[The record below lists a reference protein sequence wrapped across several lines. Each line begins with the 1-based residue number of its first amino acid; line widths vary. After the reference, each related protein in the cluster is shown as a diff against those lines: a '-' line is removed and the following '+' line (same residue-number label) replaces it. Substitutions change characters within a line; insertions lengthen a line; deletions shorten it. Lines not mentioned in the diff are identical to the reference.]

1 MAWRGVHLT
10 RPARLSFADRQIV
23 VAQDDGEVR
32 LPIEDVGWVILDT
45 LQVTIT
51 GTLLA
56 ACLEAGVVVVSCDAK
71 HTPCGVALPF
81 HAHFRQPAVVRAQLA
96 MSEPLKKRLWQA
108 IIQRKIENQAAVL
121 ERAASEDAAAL
132 REMVRWVRSG
142 DPDNIEARAARF
154 YWSRLFDD
162 FTRADD
168 GDRRNKLLNY
178 GYAIARS
185 AVARSLVA
193 AGFLPAFGVGHASET
208 NAFNLADDLVE
219 PFRPLVDRAVH
230 ELAGPLDT
238 WRDSLTVADRR
249 AMANILFSNCR
260 IGDQHLSLL
269 VAVERSVAS
278 LAHAVEQKTADLL
291 QLPGISRVEEAD
303 LDAG

>member
-10 RPARLSFADRQIV
+10 RPARLSIADQQIV
-23 VAQDDGEVR
+23 IAQDDGEVR

-45 LQVTIT
+45 QQVTIT

-81 HAHFRQPAVVRAQLA
+81 HAHFRQPAVARAQLD
-96 MSEPLKKRLWQA
+96 MSEPFKKRLWQA
-108 IIQRKIENQAAVL
+108 IIQRKIANQAEVL
-121 ERAASEDAAAL
+121 ERTATEEVQAL

-142 DPDNIEARAARF
+142 DPDNVEARAARF
-154 YWSRLFDD
+154 YWSRLFKD
-162 FTRADD
+162 FTRADE

-185 AVARSLVA
+185 AVARALVA
-193 AGFLPAFGVGHASET
+193 VGFLPAFGVGHASET

-219 PFRPLVDRAVH
+219 PFRPLVDRVVH
-230 ELAGPLDT
+230 ELAGPVDT
-238 WRDSLTVADRR
+238 WRDALTVADRR
-249 AMANILFSNCR
+249 AMANVLFANCWV
-260 IGDQHLSLL
+260 GDQQVSLL
-269 VAVERSVAS
+269 VAVEMSVAS
-278 LAHAVEQKTADLL
+278 LARAVEQKTADLL
-291 QLPGISRVEEAD
+291 QLPEVTSAEEPD
-303 LDAG
+303 LDAD